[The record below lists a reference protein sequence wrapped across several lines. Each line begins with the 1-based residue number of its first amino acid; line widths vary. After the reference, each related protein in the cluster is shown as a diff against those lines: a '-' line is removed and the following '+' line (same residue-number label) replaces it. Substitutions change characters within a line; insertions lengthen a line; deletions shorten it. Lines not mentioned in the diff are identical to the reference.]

1 MRRIFI
7 ILVAVLLIAPGF
19 SAAQTYGDGK
29 GQHKTKSAMMKSS
42 MGMMQSNMGML
53 ADITAK
59 ISGMMSK
66 GHMNPEQQ
74 KQILDMMNQMSQI
87 MREMSVPHGEPVKKR
102 HNEEL
107 KEMRQRMVRLEEG
120 SSD

>member
-7 ILVAVLLIAPGF
+7 VLVAALLIAPGV
-19 SAAQTYGDGK
+19 SAAQTYGDEQ
-29 GQHKTKSAMMKSS
+29 GQHKTKSSMMKSS
-42 MGMMQSNMGML
+42 MGMMQANMGML

-59 ISGMMSK
+59 ISSMMSK
-66 GHMNPEQQ
+66 GQMNPGEQ
-74 KQILDMMNQMSQI
+74 KQILEMMNQMSRI

-107 KEMRQRMVRLEEG
+107 KEMRQRMVSLE
-120 SSD
+120 